1 MKSAGIA
8 VICFL
13 AVLALVEVSQAQI
26 DCAAIDPSPLDT
38 IRAMATKGRP
48 DSVINVPFY
57 MKNVKNLAGF
67 EIYISFDS
75 TIIEPLMIGQP
86 DTTIDSTANV
96 ENCRDTIISGHHVLV
111 CDTLVPPWFVD
122 TFITAYYEFDPLARW
137 DTSATLTEL
146 VFSETDFPDTLL
158 NIKRIRAMAFPPF
171 LTPQSAIDSGS
182 GNFMTI
188 PFHISPL
195 ATHNTTTQI
204 RFYQQTIFNYD
215 TFPPVP
221 IGCLYS
227 KYTDTTGTYDVK
239 FTTRVGTITVDTA
252 FTGPRI
258 NDFHADPDT
267 LFEGQGGTCTL
278 YWNVS
283 NADSVVISGG
293 VGKKTNLVGSHVLT
307 PTPTSTTS
315 YDLTAFGGGGTAQA
329 SATVWVIPYVPNN
342 APVFTQPTQTSFTI
356 EQGQT
361 LAFSVVATDA
371 DGDQVTLSA
380 SGLPS
385 NSTFGP
391 TNPVIGVGTVTGNF
405 SFTPDYHQEGNFSA
419 VFTASDGKTGG
430 TKQLTVTIIV
440 EKLKYDRLFTTSAE
454 GQKPVGGQPGTR
466 EILLPINLITAQT
479 VYGVQF
485 DFLYNGD
492 YFEVDSI
499 ITTPRTP
506 DYVVYENIGQIP
518 GEIRVVIFSVANEPI
533 VTDTASTAILYM
545 VMTIDSTAP
554 PGNYPILLEN
564 GWESV
569 NPDPNFPSM
578 PLVTDSGIIQ
588 IDRLGDVNL
597 DGRVDV
603 ADAVNIVG
611 NILGNFG
618 FTSRQFASA
627 DVTKDSTIDV
637 FDLVGVI
644 DLIFDIE
651 PSPAAGQYIADV
663 WASVSLD
670 YSDLPSGA
678 EDIMVIRSELPEKI
692 AGVQVEIRYDPKAIS
707 LGKPALTEDAS
718 QMILS
723 SKNNGTGKLTVLL
736 YFKNPFRTEDLI
748 QAGEA
753 DLITI
758 PIVART
764 EIKADNESQMKLTR
778 ALLSTASAEAVR
790 VKGMDL
796 PLPSTFVLEQ
806 NYPNPFNPTTTIEF
820 SLGGADNGPLTQHV
834 ALDIYNILGQH
845 VKTLIEKNLVPGNY
859 QVEWDATNSGGQG
872 VATGI
877 YLYRLQ
883 VDQESK
889 TKKMLFLK

>member
-8 VICFL
+8 VICLL
-13 AVLALVEVSQAQI
+13 AVLTFVEVSQAI

-38 IRAMATKGRP
+38 VMVMATRGRP
-48 DSVINVPFY
+48 DSVINVPLY
-57 MKNVKNLAGF
+57 MRNDKNLAGF

-75 TIIEPLMIGQP
+75 TIIKPLIIGKP
-86 DTTIDSTANV
+86 DTLIDSTANV
-96 ENCRDTIISGHHVLV
+96 ENCRDTIIGGSHVLV
-111 CDTLVPPWFVD
+111 CDTLEPPFFVD
-122 TFITAYYEFDPLARW
+122 TFITAYYEFDPLPRW
-137 DTSATLTEL
+137 DTSATLTKL
-146 VFSETDFPDTLL
+146 LLSETDFPDTLP
-158 NIKRIRAMAFPPF
+158 NRQRIKALAFPPF
-171 LTPQSAIDSGS
+171 DTVPQPAIDSGS

-195 ATHNTTTQI
+195 AAHNTTTQI
-204 RFYQQTIFNYD
+204 RFYEESILNYD
-215 TFPPVP
+215 TFPPVA

-227 KYTDTTGTYDVK
+227 KYTDTSGTYDIK
-239 FTTRVGTITVDTA
+239 FTARSGTITVDTT
-252 FTGPRI
+252 FTGPVI
-258 NDFHADPDT
+258 DSFTANPDT
-267 LFEGQGGTCTL
+267 LIQGQGEQSTL
-278 YWNVS
+278 AWATH
-283 NADSVVISGG
+283 NATSVTISG
-293 VGKKTNLVGSHVLT
+293 LT
-307 PTPTSTTS
+307 GPFPLTGTQSVSPNVTTT
-315 YDLTAFGGGGTAQA
+315 YTLTASGSGINVYK
-329 SATVWVIPYVPNN
+329 SVTVYVIPYVPNN
-342 APVFTQPTQTSFTI
+342 APLFTQPTQTSFTI

-371 DGDQVTLSA
+371 DGDQITLSA
-380 SGLPS
+380 SGLPN

-391 TNPVIGVGTVTGNF
+391 TNPVIGVGIATGNF

-651 PSPAAGQYIADV
+651 PSPAAGQYIAEA

-678 EDIMVIRSELPEKI
+678 EDIMVVRSELPEKI

-820 SLGGADNGPLTQHV
+820 SLGGADDGPLTQHV